1 MMPFQHTRFGILR
14 HSITEWNRCRRIQG
28 QWDSPLTEDG
38 KTLAMTWGHALKP
51 VSWNRM
57 LCSDLPRARK
67 TAELINRTLDIP
79 VMPDSRL
86 RELDWGQWTGKTLE
100 QLKMESSDLWKAM
113 RRSEWEFCPPGGES
127 YQNVWKRGQAALAEA
142 SGRWPGDTILV
153 ITHEGMIKSLVY
165 HHTTLSDYT
174 GAPPR
179 LAAYHLHFLTFGNGK
194 LSVQKLNGLDL
205 SPREEGLTE
214 QE

>member
-51 VSWNRM
+51 VSWNRI

-100 QLKMESSDLWKAM
+100 QLKMAIIRFVVLVDGIILGITAFCTASIYFRLH
-113 RRSEWEFCPPGGES
+113 RR
-127 YQNVWKRGQAALAEA
+127 
-142 SGRWPGDTILV
+142 V
-153 ITHEGMIKSLVY
+153 IHPIHQLNDAV
-165 HHTTLSDYT
+165 T
-174 GAPPR
+174 G
-179 LAAYHLHFLTFGNGK
+179 FK
-194 LSVQKLNGLDL
+194 LEQIGTGLD
-205 SPREEGLTE
+205 RGA
-214 QE
+214 